1 MAKRENISVSFTPEQ
16 AEFLAAC
23 VKSGRYQSASEV
35 VREAVR
41 LLEDQQAHRQ
51 AEIASARRE
60 IALGADQLDQ
70 GRTLDAE
77 TFFAEWDAE
86 LDELEAAAP
95 RPRA

>member
-23 VKSGRYQSASEV
+23 VKTGRYQSTSEV

-41 LLEDQQAHRQ
+41 LFEDQESHRQ
-51 AEIASARRE
+51 AEIARARQE
-60 IALGADQLDQ
+60 IKLGAEQLDQ

-77 TFFAEWDAE
+77 TFFSEWDAE
-86 LDELEAAAP
+86 LDELEAASP
-95 RPRA
+95 QPRA